1 MKPGTGLT
9 AVYDIA
15 TRARVGTREGPTTRR
30 ARKADAAWFAKRPHR
45 TIRFRDPL
53 PGELAELTDTEKPPS
68 EVQGYPARVVVA
80 QIRPGLRTRRLIY
93 SHLKHEPEAVLR
105 AFMDVYDA
113 AEEQGYEGV
122 ISKDDI
128 LVSVGGAPEV
138 KRH

>member
-1 MKPGTGLT
+1 MKPDTGKTL
-9 AVYDIA
+9 AYDIA
-15 TRARVGTREGPTTRR
+15 TRERVGTREGPTTRR
-30 ARKADAAWFAKRPHR
+30 ARKTDAAWFAKRPHR

-53 PGELAELTDTEKPPS
+53 PGELAELSGTEPPS

-93 SHLKHEPEAVLR
+93 SHLKHAPDAVLH
-105 AFMDVYDA
+105 AFMGVYDA
-113 AEEQGYEGV
+113 AEEQGYVGEL
-122 ISKDDI
+122 SKDDI

>member
-1 MKPGTGLT
+1 MKPDTGLT

-15 TRARVGTREGPTTRR
+15 TRERKGTRETPTSRR

-53 PGELAELTDTEKPPS
+53 PGELAELTDADLPS

-93 SHLKHEPEAVLR
+93 SHLKHAPEAVLH
-105 AFMDVYDA
+105 AFMEVYDA
-113 AEEQGYEGV
+113 AEEQGYVGV
-122 ISKDDI
+122 LSKDDI
-128 LVSVGGAPEV
+128 LVSLGGAPEV